1 MAGEYMPRFGGTE
14 KQYEPKRLIQ
24 QAAAENCGSLQRFE
38 PSVLRN
44 VISRYVMLFGNTD

>member
-24 QAAAENCGSLQRFE
+24 LTGCRRKQRQPLQKIDRRNLNICGE
-38 PSVLRN
+38 VN
-44 VISRYVMLFGNTD
+44 VIR